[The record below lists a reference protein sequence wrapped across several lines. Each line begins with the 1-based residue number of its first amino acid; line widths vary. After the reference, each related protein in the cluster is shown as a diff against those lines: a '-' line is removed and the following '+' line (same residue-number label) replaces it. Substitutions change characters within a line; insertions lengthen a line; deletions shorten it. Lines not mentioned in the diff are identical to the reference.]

1 MESLK
6 KIILSVL
13 SLVLISVTATAQT
26 GEIRIRFIGNCG
38 LHMTDGKMN
47 VYSDFPYKS
56 GAYGYMEYAE
66 AELDSVK
73 DGSIFLFTHKHNDH
87 HSGKLVRKLSG
98 KDYGPRN
105 KRGIEKLNRSSKDFQ
120 VQTFR
125 TKHKLSLKHNSYLIT
140 WHGKK
145 IYLSGDT
152 ESAETIAKVTGID
165 WAFVPYWI
173 LLDAKEKNIK
183 IDAKK
188 FGLYHL
194 YPNQKIDGEIPEKI
208 ELMEKQGEVITIP
221 Y

>member
-1 MESLK
+1 MNNLLK
-6 KIILSVL
+6 NLLQVL
-13 SLVLISVTATAQT
+13 ALVLISVTAIGQT

-38 LHMTDGKMN
+38 LHMSDGTRN
-47 VYSDFPYKS
+47 VYVDFPYKS
-56 GAYGYMEYAE
+56 GAYGYMEYDKS
-66 AELDSVK
+66 ELDSVK
-73 DGSIFLFTHKHNDH
+73 DNSIFLFTHKHNDH

-105 KRGIEKLNRSSKDFQ
+105 KRGIEKLNQVSQDFQ
-120 VQTFR
+120 VQTFNN
-125 TKHKLSLKHNSYLIT
+125 KHKFSFKHNSYLIT

-145 IYLSGDT
+145 IFLSGDT
-152 ESAETIAKVTGID
+152 ETAETIANLGGLD

-173 LLDAKEKNIK
+173 LSDANKRNIK

-194 YPNQKIDGEIPEKI
+194 YTNQKIDGEIPDKI
-208 ELMEKQGEVITIP
+208 ELMDKQGKVMTIG